1 MLFPTVEYAV
11 FFLLVLLCSWLVWR
25 QNHLKKVFILVVSYI
40 FYGFWD
46 WMFVPLL
53 FGISCLSY
61 AVAHF
66 IQTSDNPKTRKRL
79 LVFGAVSCL
88 SVLFYYKYVGFFIVN
103 IINLLANFHV
113 DLDVS
118 FESPL
123 LPLGI
128 SFIVFHAI
136 SLMGDAYRDKISVKV
151 KFTDSLLYVA
161 FFPQLIAGPILRASS
176 FLPQLAVPVD
186 PKNIRINLAAM
197 LIVSG
202 LFKKVVVS
210 NILATRLVDPVFAAP
225 SAYSGADILLAV
237 YGYAAQ
243 IYCDFSGYTNIA
255 AGCALLLGY
264 KFPKNFN
271 APYVA
276 TNPQDF
282 WHRWHISLSTWLRD
296 YLYIPLGGS
305 RGSKVRTYFNLW
317 ITMVLGGL
325 WHGANWTF
333 VIWGVLHGSYLIV
346 HRWWDSLQQRTVVA
360 MRQTTVWTWVSRL
373 LLFHAVCIGW
383 VFFRA
388 PSFDIAFAMF
398 GGLADFG
405 VARLATVPVI
415 LMLLVGLFAQYRP
428 QRWDRGLERELGQ
441 WSPVVKGFVLA
452 VAIFAIELLGPSG
465 VAPFIYFQF

>member
-1 MLFPTVEYAV
+1 MLFPTVEYAI
-11 FFLLVLLCSWLVWR
+11 FFLLVLCGSWLVWK
-25 QNHLKKVFILVVSYI
+25 QNQLKKIFILLVSYI

-46 WMFVPLL
+46 WMFAPLL
-53 FGISCLSY
+53 FGISSLSY
-61 AVAHF
+61 VVAYS
-66 IQTSDNPKTRKRL
+66 IQNSQSQKTKKTL
-79 LVFGAVSCL
+79 LVLGAIACL
-88 SVLFYYKYVGFFIVN
+88 SVLFYYKYVGFFIIN
-103 IINLLANFHV
+103 IINLLGLIDFHIPLNF
-113 DLDVS
+113 
-118 FESPL
+118 ETPL

-136 SLMGDAYRDKISVKV
+136 SLMGDAYRDKISVKI
-151 KFTDSLLYVA
+151 KFTDSLLYIA
-161 FFPQLIAGPILRASS
+161 FFPQLIAGPILRASA
-176 FLPQLAVPVD
+176 FLPQLAVPTD
-186 PKNIRINLAAM
+186 PDKIRINLAGM

-202 LFKKVVVS
+202 LFKKVIVS
-210 NILATRLVDPVFAAP
+210 NILATELVDPVFAAP
-225 SAYSGADILLAV
+225 GAYSGADILLAT

-264 KFPKNFN
+264 KFPKNFD
-271 APYVA
+271 APYYA

-305 RGSKVRTYFNLW
+305 RGSTVRTYFNLW

-346 HRWWDSLQQRTVVA
+346 HRWWNGLQQRTIVA
-360 MRQTTVWTWVSRL
+360 LRSTTVWTWISRL
-373 LLFHAVCIGW
+373 LLFHAICIGW

-388 PSFDIAFAMF
+388 PSFEIAFAMF
-398 GGLADFG
+398 SGLADFG
-405 VARLATVPVI
+405 VTQLATVPVM

-428 QRWDRGLERELGQ
+428 KRWDRGLESELGH
-441 WSPVVKGFVLA
+441 WSPVFKGLLLA
-452 VAIFAIELLGPSG
+452 LAIFAVELLGPSG